1 MLSVSTLDKYT
12 NKHSRF
18 VKINRMMV
26 HYRIEG
32 EGFPL
37 LLIHGTFSSLH
48 TYDGWTR
55 SLSKQFK
62 VIRLDLPGFGLT
74 GPSRTGNYSINAYMR
89 FLNKFLK
96 ALDID
101 QLYIAGSSLGG
112 WLAWEYALLNP
123 KRVKKLILI
132 GAAGY
137 FIDQILP
144 LPFLLAKMPV
154 VSNFVNHITP
164 RSMVEKFIKEVFSD
178 QSKVTEEVV
187 DRYHAMVSNRG
198 NMEAFVKLANTRY
211 KLHGDRVKNIKVP
224 TLIMWGEDDKWVT
237 LKNAYAFDRDL
248 VRSQLLIYKGV
259 GHIPME
265 EIPLVSAKDVKKF
278 LLNGKPTR

>member
-1 MLSVSTLDKYT
+1 LLSVSTLDKYT

-37 LLIHGTFSSLH
+37 LLLHGTFSSLH
-48 TYDGWTR
+48 TYNGWTKI
-55 SLSKQFK
+55 LSKQFK

-74 GPSRTGNYSINAYMR
+74 GPSKTANYSINAYMR
-89 FLNKFLK
+89 FLNKFLNT
-96 ALDID
+96 LEID
-101 QLYIAGSSLGG
+101 QLHIAGSSLGG

-123 KRVKKLILI
+123 KKVKKLILI

-137 FIDQILP
+137 FIDQKLP

-154 VSNFVNHITP
+154 VSNFVKHITP

-187 DRYHAMVSNRG
+187 DRYHAMVTYRG
-198 NMEAFVKLANTRY
+198 NMEAFIKLANTRY
-211 KLHGDRVKNIKVP
+211 ELHGDRVMNIKTP
-224 TLIMWGEDDKWVT
+224 TLIMWGADDKWVT
-237 LKNAYAFDRDL
+237 IKNAYAFDKNL
-248 VRSQLLIYKGV
+248 VKSKLLIYDGV

-265 EIPLVSAKDVKKF
+265 EIPQVSAKDAKTF
-278 LLNGKPTR
+278 LLNGKAT

>member
-1 MLSVSTLDKYT
+1 LLRVSTLDKYT
-12 NKHSRF
+12 NKYSRF

-48 TYDGWTR
+48 TYNGWAKI
-55 SLSKQFK
+55 LSKQFK

-89 FLNKFLK
+89 FLNKFLR
-96 ALDID
+96 ALEID

-112 WLAWEYALLNP
+112 WLAWEYALLHP
-123 KRVKKLILI
+123 KMVKKLILI

-137 FIDQILP
+137 FIDQKLP
-144 LPFLLAKMPV
+144 LPFMLAKMPV
-154 VSNFVNHITP
+154 VNNFVKHITP

-178 QSKVTEEVV
+178 QNKVTEEIV
-187 DRYHAMVSNRG
+187 DRYYAMVTNRG
-198 NMEAFVKLANTRY
+198 NMEAFVKLANTKY
-211 KLHGDRVKNIKVP
+211 KLHGDRVKKIQTP
-224 TLIMWGEDDKWVT
+224 TLIMGGGDDKWVT
-237 LKNAYAFDRDL
+237 IKNAYAFEKDL
-248 VRSQLLIYKGV
+248 AKSKLLIYNGV

-265 EIPLVSAKDVKKF
+265 EIPQVSAKDARKF
-278 LLNGKPTR
+278 LLNGKATH